1 MNTLQAILHVINSSS
16 QPLGWYGIDTRLG
29 RKGVI
34 IEGNLVQLL
43 RDLEADGYIEHSQK
57 EGHPHGV
64 YIITEAGRTFL
75 GSFNA
80 PSSVGDLNANK
91 G

>member
-16 QPLGWYGIDTRLG
+16 QPLGWYGIDMRLG

-43 RDLEADGYIEHSQK
+43 RDLEADGYLEHIQK

-64 YIITEAGRTFL
+64 YILTAAGRIL
-75 GSFNA
+75 LDSFSKQ
-80 PSSVGDLNANK
+80 PTVEGLNGNE